1 MPFVLTTNAVITCP
15 HGGKVTLIPKQ
26 EVVSIQGGFV
36 LCFGDLVG
44 APIAGCLQLPTPAT
58 KPCTTVL
65 AVLGAIAP
73 KVLVGGRPVHVQMP
87 MTATTDGVP
96 PGLLLLV
103 TFAGQSLVQ
112 A

>member
-15 HGGKVTLIPKQ
+15 HGGVVTLIPKQ
-26 EVVSIQGGFV
+26 QVVSIQGGFV

-44 APIAGCLQLPTPAT
+44 APIVGCPQIGPGI

-65 AVLGAIAP
+65 ATLPGSVAP
-73 KVLVGGRPVHVQMP
+73 KVLVAGRPVHLQMP
-87 MTATTDGVP
+87 MPASTDGVP
-96 PGLLLLV
+96 PGMTLLV